1 MFVKKPCLFA
11 LLILMSSG
19 TFISAQPYMEKKS
32 QHRFAQSY
40 IGLNTQIIPPSGL
53 MFWGGEKY
61 PFPFMSSP
69 RISIG
74 GLHFWG
80 KVDFNLNYPIRT
92 FADFTLDDD
101 TKFEFNP
108 GGDLSARYY
117 PWRLQYNKIRPYAGL
132 SFNEMIFKLKNK
144 TEGSRRDLF
153 ITTSVL
159 SGISYSSNGWQL
171 NAELMWLP
179 RNKRTFYPDRMSP
192 KTFKLPKSYLSFG
205 LIRYFDGTLGEEAD
219 LESGR
224 TDRLVKKFRNEGK
237 LNSFSIAAAP
247 SGSYFLQ
254 APPLN
259 DEMRRSL
266 PRHKG
271 TFVWDFGIGY
281 LFHDAGIH
289 IGASYRDYTS
299 SVESYGLEHLIR
311 RRSVALEAFKFLGD
325 YNGFVPFIG
334 PSISLENWATGEF
347 EGDIQQGETLRKQ
360 MISPGIIFGWDIL
373 ASPLETWVLRTN
385 LRYYPFQKIKGTDGK
400 TSRVDQFEFN
410 FIQLVI
416 YPNRLFNYPKVK
428 GRI

>member
-1 MFVKKPCLFA
+1 MKKFF
-11 LLILMSSG
+11 LLTLTFLVISG
-19 TFISAQPYMEKKS
+19 SLLSAQPYMEKKS

-40 IGLNTQIIPPSGL
+40 VGLNAQVTPSSGL
-53 MFWGGEKY
+53 MFWDGETHA
-61 PFPFMSSP
+61 FPLMTSP

-80 KVDFNLNYPIRT
+80 KVDFNLNIPLTT
-92 FADFTLDDD
+92 FADFKLDDETD
-101 TKFEFNP
+101 FEFNP

-117 PWRLQYNKIRPYAGL
+117 PWRSQFNKLRPYAGF
-132 SFNEMIFKLKNK
+132 SFNEMIFSLKNENAG
-144 TEGSRRDLF
+144 TRRDLF

-159 SGISYSSNGWQL
+159 AGLAFASNGWQI

-179 RNKRTFYPDRMSP
+179 NNKRTFYPDRMSP
-192 KTFKLPKSYLSFG
+192 ETFELPKSYFSVG
-205 LIRYFDGTLGEEAD
+205 LIRYFEGTLREEAD

-224 TDRLVKKFRNEGK
+224 MQRLVERFRKEGK
-237 LNSFSIAAAP
+237 LNSFSLAAAP
-247 SGSYFLQ
+247 SGSYFML

-259 DEMRRSL
+259 DPMRRSL

-271 TFVWDFGIGY
+271 TFVWDYGLGY
-281 LFHDAGIH
+281 LFHDAGLH
-289 IGASYRDYTS
+289 IGVSYRDYTS
-299 SVESYGLEHLIR
+299 AVESYGFEHLIR
-311 RRSVALEAFKFLGD
+311 RRSLALEGFKFLGD

-334 PSISLENWATGEF
+334 PSISLESWATGEF
-347 EGDIQQGETLRKQ
+347 EEDIQQGKTIRKQ

-400 TSRVDQFEFN
+400 TTRVDQFEFN